1 LNGLLLI
8 DKPTGPS
15 SHDAVARVRRALG
28 ERRIG
33 HAGTLDPAASGLL
46 LLLVGQATRLA
57 RFMIA
62 GTKEYEAEIQLGRS
76 TDTHDAEGEPTGSPH
91 AGPWPDRGEVERALD
106 AFRGTF
112 LQSPPTFSAKK
123 VHGRRSY
130 RAARAA
136 RRSGMP
142 EPVDRP
148 APVAVTVEHLEIT
161 ALDGHRLSVRLR
173 SSPGFYV
180 RALAHDLG
188 VRLGTGAHLSGL
200 RRTRSGEWAVDDA
213 LALGEVERD
222 PDAAR
227 RAVVAP
233 ARMLEGL
240 PAVVLTEAGA
250 RRALHGVDLGPS
262 DTDPQG
268 GARPGALPLAVRLLT
283 ARGDLLGVGEPAAAP
298 GLLHPSIVL
307 G

>member
-1 LNGLLLI
+1 MNGLLLI

-15 SHDAVARVRRALG
+15 SHDAVARVRRAIG

-46 LLLVGQATRLA
+46 MLLVGQATRLA
-57 RFMIA
+57 RFVMA
-62 GTKEYEAEIQLGRS
+62 GTKEYEAEIQLGRA
-76 TDTHDAEGEPTGSPH
+76 TDTHDAEGEPTGDPH
-91 AGPWPDRGEVERALD
+91 MGAWPDRGEVERALD

-112 LQSPPTFSAKK
+112 LQSPPIFSAKK

-136 RRSGMP
+136 RRSEASAP
-142 EPVDRP
+142 AERP
-148 APVAVTVEHLEIT
+148 APVMVTVERIEIV
-161 ALDGHRLSVRLR
+161 ALAGDRLSVRLR

-188 VRLGTGAHLSGL
+188 VRLATGAHLAGL
-200 RRTRSGEWAVDDA
+200 RRTRSGEWAVDRA
-213 LALGEVERD
+213 LALGAVERD

-227 RAVVAP
+227 RALVAP
-233 ARMLEGL
+233 ARMLAGL

-250 RRALHGVDLGPS
+250 TRAVRGIDLGPA
-262 DTDPQG
+262 DADPQAG
-268 GARPGALPLAVRLLT
+268 VWPGALAAAVRLLT
-283 ARGDLLGVGEPAAAP
+283 STGDLLGVGEPARTP